1 MRSGEVETL
10 YDEISKFAVND
21 GMIPIQAV
29 MDKNIFKSKNST
41 LILSH
46 EMRNKVSAQRIQRK
60 NLKSA
65 VSQYSGD
72 AGRRSRF

>member
-41 LILSH
+41 
-46 EMRNKVSAQRIQRK
+46 
-60 NLKSA
+60 
-65 VSQYSGD
+65 
-72 AGRRSRF
+72 